1 MGEIYRTCGNL
12 AWSDPEHLREVGA
25 SRGILSIWIGNHRD
39 IAIFWTFSHAWG
51 NEKLKLIFGEE
62 LLYGQSWIQSVRQ

>member
-1 MGEIYRTCGNL
+1 VQVIGAPEHLR
-12 AWSDPEHLREVGA
+12 AEHLREVGA

-51 NEKLKLIFGEE
+51 NEKLN
-62 LLYGQSWIQSVRQ
+62 